1 METTASIIV
10 IASAILLAILVL
22 VVIRVVFCKRVNRI
36 AQYIFK
42 ELGNMEKVD
51 DAIFFVSE
59 YERAVK
65 YFENEISSE
74 QGKHTEE
81 LKKNWFFRR
90 KKKLDEYSKKI
101 EERRTSMDK
110 YEIENKNTYQNCMK
124 ILDYVGRTFY
134 VENKAEIAMK
144 VKRLIQDASEKERLE
159 NQRLQEEQK
168 RIRHEMEDRIRKERD
183 EKNRLLEER
192 IRKDKVSKAIRELD
206 DYLPI
211 LQEHVRKKQVLDFQM
226 LKFVEDKLDAI
237 EDDKAFINSN
247 DINNIERIQKKL
259 TSVLDKFKNDESVQ
273 TDIGLIV
280 DSFSK
285 ILK

>member
-10 IASAILLAILVL
+10 IASAILVL

-74 QGKHTEE
+74 QEKHTEE

-192 IRKDKVSKAIRELD
+192 TRKDKVSKAIRELD

-226 LKFVEDKLDAI
+226 LKFVEDKFDAI

-259 TSVLDKFKNDESVQ
+259 TSVFDKFKNDESVQ

>member
-22 VVIRVVFCKRVNRI
+22 MVIRVVFCKRVNRI

-74 QGKHTEE
+74 QEKHSEE

-101 EERRTSMDK
+101 EERRTCMDK

-159 NQRLQEEQK
+159 NQRLQEEQNVLDTK
-168 RIRHEMEDRIRKERD
+168 WKIEF
-183 EKNRLLEER
+183 EKNEMKKIDCLKNEQER
-192 IRKDKVSKAIRELD
+192 IR
-206 DYLPI
+206 
-211 LQEHVRKKQVLDFQM
+211 F
-226 LKFVEDKLDAI
+226 LKLLESLMIICRYCRSMFEK
-237 EDDKAFINSN
+237 N
-247 DINNIERIQKKL
+247 
-259 TSVLDKFKNDESVQ
+259 KF
-273 TDIGLIV
+273 LI
-280 DSFSK
+280 FK
-285 ILK
+285 C

>member
-1 METTASIIV
+1 METTVAVIV

-22 VVIRVVFCKRVNRI
+22 VVIRIVFCKRVNRI

-65 YFENEISSE
+65 CFENEISSE
-74 QGKHTEE
+74 QEKHTEE

-101 EERRTSMDK
+101 EEHRTSMDK

-124 ILDYVGRTFY
+124 ILDYVGKTFY

-144 VKRLIQDASEKERLE
+144 VKRLIQDASEQERLE
-159 NQRLQEEQK
+159 NQRLQEEQEQDK
-168 RIRHEMEDRIRKERD
+168 RKMIENIQKESDARNRRI
-183 EKNRLLEER
+183 EEQVKR
-192 IRKDKVSKAIRELD
+192 DKVSKAIRELD
-206 DYLPI
+206 NYMPV
-211 LQEHVRKKQVLDFQM
+211 LQEHVRDKQTLDFQV
-226 LKFVEDKLDAI
+226 LKFVEDKLVLI
-237 EDDKAFINSN
+237 ENSKDFINPN
-247 DINNIERIQKKL
+247 DLNNVERIRKKL
-259 TSVLDKFKNDESVQ
+259 ASVFNKFKNDESVQ
-273 TDIGLIV
+273 MNINLIEESL
-280 DSFSK
+280 DE

>member
-10 IASAILLAILVL
+10 IASAILLAILVV

-74 QGKHTEE
+74 QEKHTEE

-192 IRKDKVSKAIRELD
+192 TRKDKVSKAIRELD

-237 EDDKAFINSN
+237 EYDKAFINSN

-259 TSVLDKFKNDESVQ
+259 TSVFDKFKNDESVQ